1 MSSTSESLTS
11 ESQPAAEKPARKTVA
26 LIGNPNTGKSTLFNA
41 LSGMKARTGNYPG
54 VTVEKKVGKVVW
66 HGREIDLIDLPGTYS
81 LSPRSPDE
89 MVSVDVLLGRQKG
102 TAAVDAVVCI
112 VDASNL
118 ERNLYLVSQ
127 ALDLGLPTVV
137 VLNMMDV
144 ARSKGIE
151 VNHEEFA
158 KRLKLPVVVTEAHR
172 RKNIDIVKQAIVDAV
187 SRPLRTPESIFP
199 DEFYKEAGQIRDL
212 LRERKDID
220 LPQFLA
226 QRLLIDREGQIE
238 SELTDTSEAGQTI
251 KSELTAARERLAESN
266 CRVPAIE
273 ARVRYG
279 WARELLDGLVT
290 QPAERPA
297 SRSDAIDRFLTHRFF
312 GLVVFAALMMLVFQT
327 IYTWAGPLMDQV
339 EVGQEVAVG
348 LVDRVLTPGPLRSLV
363 VDGVIAG
370 VGGVL
375 VFLPQICLLFF
386 FIAILE
392 DCGYMSR
399 AAFLMDKF
407 MARLG
412 LSGKSFVPLMSSFA
426 CAVPGVMA
434 TRVIE
439 SRRDRFVTILVAP
452 LMSCSARLP
461 VYLLLIQAF
470 IPERTLALGLG
481 LQGTVLFLMYSVGA
495 LVAIPVAWGL
505 KKFFFPGETP
515 HFVMELPSYKIPSLR
530 VVFDRVFD
538 RAKAFLVRAGTL
550 IFATTIVI
558 WALGYYPG
566 DHTHQHDLQRSI
578 VAAETKLDYESREL
592 EENLFMQE
600 MGEKIASES
609 ELTPAERTRIDRIF
623 GISAEDP
630 VWELG
635 TPENLK
641 NLETLVSRAK
651 EDERLAQIHL
661 DDLQDEYRRISAK
674 LMAESALGKMGHAI
688 EPAVKPL
695 GWDWRIGVGAIASFP
710 AREVIISTL
719 GTIYSLGGDV
729 DEEDEGLMGAL
740 RSSQWPDGTK
750 VFNVPVALSIMVFFA
765 LCAQCAATLMVIKR
779 ETNSWRWPIF
789 SFVYMTL
796 LAYLG
801 ALITY
806 QVGSFW
812 L

>member
-1 MSSTSESLTS
+1 MSSTSDSASTAPQ
-11 ESQPAAEKPARKTVA
+11 SQSTVEPSARAGHKTVA

-54 VTVEKKVGKVVW
+54 VTVEKKVGRVLW
-66 HGREIDLIDLPGTYS
+66 DEREIELVDLPGTYS

-89 MVSVDVLLGRQKG
+89 LVSVDVLLGRQKG
-102 TAAVDAVVCI
+102 IAAVDAVICI

-151 VNHEEFA
+151 VDQEELA
-158 KRLKLPVVVTEAHR
+158 KRLKIPVVVTEAHR
-172 RKNIDIVKQAIVDAV
+172 RKNIDIVKQAIADAV
-187 SRPLRTPESIFP
+187 DRPLRTPDSLFP
-199 DEFYKEAGQIRDL
+199 DPFYAEAGNLRQI
-212 LRERKDID
+212 LRTEKNFD

-226 QRLLIDREGQIE
+226 QRLLIDRGGQIE
-238 SELTDTSEAGQTI
+238 QEVTDASPTGEKVKEELE
-251 KSELTAARERLAESN
+251 AARNRLAEAN
-266 CRVPAIE
+266 CRVPAVE

-279 WARELLDGLVT
+279 WIRELLDGVVT
-290 QPAERPA
+290 QPSERPT

-312 GLVVFAALMMLVFQT
+312 GLMVFAVLMLLVFQT
-327 IYTWAGPLMDQV
+327 IYTWAGPLMDQI
-339 EVGQEVAVG
+339 EAGQEYIAGIVEG
-348 LVDRVLTPGPLRSLV
+348 TMTPGPLRSLLI
-363 VDGVIAG
+363 DGVIAG

-375 VFLPQICLLFF
+375 VFLPQICLLFL
-386 FIAILE
+386 FIAVLE

-407 MARLG
+407 MSRLG

-461 VYLLLIQAF
+461 VYLLLIAAF
-470 IPERTLALGLG
+470 IPDNTLPIGLG
-481 LQGTVLFLMYSVGA
+481 LQGLVLFLMYSLGA
-495 LVAIPVAWGL
+495 LVAIPVAWAL
-505 KKFFFPGETP
+505 KKLFFPGETP
-515 HFVMELPSYKIPSLR
+515 HFVMELPSYKLPSLR
-530 VVFDRVFD
+530 VVFDRVYD
-538 RAKAFLVRAGTL
+538 RGKAFVVRAGTL
-550 IFATTIVI
+550 IFATTIII
-558 WALGYYPG
+558 WALGFYPG
-566 DHTHQHDLQRSI
+566 DHSRQYELQQSI
-578 VAAETKLDYESREL
+578 AAAEEELADENREQQDVQQLQDRLDEL
-592 EENLFMQE
+592 QTEYHQV
-600 MGEKIASES
+600 SS
-609 ELTPAERTRIDRIF
+609 ELIA
-623 GISAEDP
+623 G
-630 VWELG
+630 
-635 TPENLK
+635 
-641 NLETLVSRAK
+641 
-651 EDERLAQIHL
+651 
-661 DDLQDEYRRISAK
+661 
-674 LMAESALGKMGHAI
+674 SALGRLGHAI

-710 AREVIISTL
+710 AREVIIATL

-729 DEEDEGLMGAL
+729 DETDEGLKGAMKAS
-740 RSSQWPDGTK
+740 RWPDGTK
-750 VFNVPVALSIMVFFA
+750 VFNVPVALSVMVFFA

-789 SFVYMTL
+789 SFVYMTV
-796 LAYLG
+796 LAYIG

-806 QVGSFW
+806 QIGSLW